1 MAVDDEIATA
11 RKDFAA
17 NAAKEPPSVTKSPS
31 ANGYDNVQRPWRL
44 NPAGPKLIDW
54 AK

>member
-17 NAAKEPPSVTKSPS
+17 NAAKEPPSVTKS
-31 ANGYDNVQRPWRL
+31 A
-44 NPAGPKLIDW
+44 
-54 AK
+54 